1 MREKARNIFC
11 VAGVVV
17 SLGCGSSAMD
27 ADPSTAGLGD
37 VSGQGG
43 AGSGGMPAP
52 GSTGYGGTSNSGGA
66 TGAGGVSS
74 LPSSNSCAGPALA
87 WRTPT
92 VSFQAESFGIWAD
105 GHCYT
110 SATAKVDVNGD
121 PGDSRYTTLELE
133 WNENNRE
140 MRYFIYFGADRSGWW
155 SDEMRT
161 YDGQEPHND

>member
-1 MREKARNIFC
+1 M
-11 VAGVVV
+11 
-17 SLGCGSSAMD
+17 
-27 ADPSTAGLGD
+27 
-37 VSGQGG
+37 
-43 AGSGGMPAP
+43 
-52 GSTGYGGTSNSGGA
+52 
-66 TGAGGVSS
+66 
-74 LPSSNSCAGPALA
+74 PSSNSCAGPALA

-92 VSFQAESFGIWAD
+92 VSFQAESFGILAD

-161 YDGQEPHND
+161 YDGQEPHGDWLYYYGAFFKSPIGGTFAGSIDLQNDKDDTIRGELHVHGLTLSTTLTGN